1 MRKFATARANARK
14 EKMANGSEQP
24 PPPSRAL
31 PASIYRTRKIR
42 YTIDAVI
49 KSGLG
54 CHRKRL

>member
-31 PASIYRTRKIR
+31 PASIYRTRTIR
-42 YTIDAVI
+42 HSNNA
-49 KSGLG
+49 GLG
-54 CHRKRL
+54 YHRKRL